1 MPDYVIKTD
10 FRAADRLSP
19 VLKRIGINVE
29 KLGNDATRSFRR
41 ASRGASVFGG
51 VLKGVLAA
59 GVVSRGFMYAGMG
72 VRSLG
77 ETFLDFDKNVTSSIA
92 KLRNNLD
99 RSSLAFTTLGKSA
112 REAATVT
119 EFSAGDTSKAVEQ
132 LVMAGLNENQV
143 LAALTPTLNLATNAN
158 IDVSEATRMAMKSLG
173 AFGLRVD
180 DAAQLQ
186 TNLTRVNNV
195 FARAVSDST
204 LEMQDLFEVLIY
216 AGPAMNSAGQSIE
229 TFAAMSEIL
238 ADNSIDAS
246 IAGTS
251 LRMAFLRLA
260 SQPAATKKAIKQL
273 GLQVKDSSGNFLDFA
288 DIVGQL
294 EDKTKSMGNVQKLA
308 TMNALFGVR
317 AQNAMN
323 ILVRE
328 GADKL
333 KAYRKGLEASSGAGT
348 RMAKIMRDSIIA
360 RLLQLKS
367 NLIELGF
374 KFIETFAEKGGRA
387 IDRFT
392 AAVRKF
398 DPKPLIKDLKT
409 IFGILKDYIIPNLDL
424 VVAGFIAWEIAVSS
438 AKWMAFLQFAQA
450 LAPALWAT
458 KGAAVLLL
466 ADAAAVLLLAGAI
479 GLVIV
484 KNDMFVDGFERGYT
498 QIEIAIL
505 KVIASIKEA
514 IPLFDQLAW
523 AYNKVQ
529 AAKNFVVQAPTDIMN
544 WFSGQAGGP
553 QYEQPFWAYER
564 AGITSA
570 EEDRL
575 SIWNKEKILKDLQ
588 NENLNGPT
596 QRGMGGARG
605 FRRDPNAVAAELKA
619 QQDRVQSL
627 LGMSFDNP
635 AKAGEAFSAYM
646 ASAKAMSDFANGP
659 GGFQSGID
667 NKLLTSLDPNLKPL
681 LASKQDAGQLEIHV
695 STDPGVS
702 AEWEYKHGN
711 GNKSGKSRKSRKL
724 DKPELGANR

>member
-19 VLKRIGINVE
+19 VLKRLGINVE

-173 AFGLRVD
+173 AFGMRVD

-260 SQPAATKKAIKQL
+260 GPPKEARDVIKKLNLVIK
-273 GLQVKDSSGNFLDFA
+273 DADGNFIDFA
-288 DIVGQL
+288 HIVGQL
-294 EDKTKSMGNVQKLA
+294 EYATRKMGNVEKMA
-308 TMNALFGVR
+308 AMKKLFGVR

-333 KAYRKGLEASSGAGT
+333 KAYREGLEASSGAGQ

-360 RLLQLKS
+360 RLLKLKS

-392 AAVRKF
+392 AAVSKF
-398 DPKPLIKDLKT
+398 DPKPMIKDLKT

-438 AKWMAFLQFAQA
+438 AKWAAFLQFAQA
-450 LAPALWAT
+450 LAPALFAT
-458 KGAAVLLL
+458 KGAAALLL
-466 ADAAAVLLLAGAI
+466 LDSAAVLLLAGAI

-529 AAKNFVVQAPTDIMN
+529 AAKNFVLQAPTDAMN
-544 WFSGQAGGP
+544 WINRKTGGP
-553 QYEQPFWAYER
+553 QYEQPWWAYER
-564 AGITSA
+564 AGVTSA

-575 SIWNKEKILKDLQ
+575 AIWNKEKILRDLQ
-588 NENLNGPT
+588 NEDKNGPVG
-596 QRGMGGARG
+596 RGMPQRRGPQFTPDEMIARQEQLM
-605 FRRDPNAVAAELKA
+605 RDLSKL
-619 QQDRVQSL
+619 D
-627 LGMSFDNP
+627 MSDP
-635 AKAGEAFSAYM
+635 AKSVQALGYLI
-646 ASAKAMSDFANGP
+646 ASADAMQMFTKGKPAEITKSEPEF
-659 GGFQSGID
+659 
-667 NKLLTSLDPNLKPL
+667 KLKQPEPL
-681 LASKQDAGQLEIHV
+681 
-695 STDPGVS
+695 
-702 AEWEYKHGN
+702 
-711 GNKSGKSRKSRKL
+711 KL
-724 DKPELGANR
+724 DINVYADEGFNARYHLRSEGTKKDGRSKKAKAKSIHRLELGANR